1 MAKKTNTYY
10 LNSEDVT
17 IFPSTRRATTYVKS
31 KLMSEASVVNI
42 INKLVDKDSFVIT
55 EDKDTV
61 DEKNSYANSA
71 FEFNIHG
78 YYFRVEKG
86 SLLFD
91 LATGKNRIYAN
102 IVVDESLDFPE
113 IVGIDTTDKTTPTE
127 ETLYYY
133 NGLRITLDNPLKTST
148 DGTIYSL
155 QLFEKYQGNPAG
167 WVVPTYGAEKSAW
180 IVPASSRIK
189 FNQYSLNLNIDGGE
203 I

>member
-1 MAKKTNTYY
+1 MGATKSYY
-10 LNSEDVT
+10 LNSDDVT

-55 EDKDTV
+55 GDHDV
-61 DEKNSYANSA
+61 DSTSPYADNT
-71 FEFNIHG
+71 FEFNVHG
-78 YYFRVEKG
+78 YYFSISKA

-91 LATGKNRIYAN
+91 LATGKNKIYAN
-102 IVVDESLDFPE
+102 IIVDESLDFPE
-113 IVGIDTTDKTTPTE
+113 LVGIDTTEETTPTE
-127 ETLYYY
+127 ETVYYY
-133 NGLRITLDNPLKTST
+133 SGLHITLDNTLKSSKN
-148 DGTIYSL
+148 GTVYSL
-155 QLFEKYQGNPAG
+155 QLFERYQGSPAD
-167 WVVPTYGAEKSAW
+167 WDVPKYKEEKGW

>member
-1 MAKKTNTYY
+1 MATKSYY
-10 LNSEDVT
+10 LNSDDVT

-55 EDKDTV
+55 GDHDT
-61 DEKNSYANSA
+61 DSSNSYADNK
-71 FEFNIHG
+71 FEFNVHG
-78 YYFRVEKG
+78 YYFCVDKG

-91 LATGKNRIYAN
+91 MATGKNKIYAN
-102 IVVDESLDFPE
+102 IIVDESLDFPE
-113 IVGIDTTDKTTPTE
+113 LVGIDTTDETKPTE
-127 ETLYYY
+127 ETVYYY
-133 NGLRITLDNPLKTST
+133 NGLHITLDTPILTSKN
-148 DGTIYSL
+148 GTVYSL
-155 QLFEKYQGNPAG
+155 QLFEKYQGSPADQQ
-167 WVVPTYGAEKSAW
+167 VPKYKEEAGW